1 MVSLNKVFLGGNLTR
16 DPELRY
22 TPSNTAVTNI
32 GLAINRNYLDRNN
45 QKVEETTF
53 VEVVIWSKQ
62 AENVCKYLKRGSP
75 VLVEGALQFDSWEQD
90 GKKRSQIKVR
100 ASNVQFL
107 GSPRG
112 SSDTQA
118 SYGNQGAQQTSSFAG
133 NTSQGGQQPP
143 VMNEPIDDFP
153 ENDIPF

>member
-1 MVSLNKVFLGGNLTR
+1 MVSMNKVFLGGNLTR

-32 GLAINRNYLDRNN
+32 GLAINRNYMDRNN

-62 AENVCKYLKRGSP
+62 AENVCKYLKRGAP
-75 VLVEGALQFDSWEQD
+75 VLVEGSLQFESWEQD

-107 GSPRG
+107 GSPR
-112 SSDTQA
+112 SNSDGGA
-118 SYGNQGAQQTSSFAG
+118 SYGNQGAGASSFAG
-133 NTSQGGQQPP
+133 NAASGAQPP
-143 VMNEPIDDFP
+143 VMNDPVDDFP